1 MSATLTYCPLIS
13 QTSAAQFGIMNSTF
27 RINSP
32 HSDVPQPTANYSLL
46 TANWTFTFS
55 AKEKDVETDL
65 SYFGSRYYSS
75 DLSIWLSVDPMS
87 DKYASLSPYTYCADN
102 PVKLVDPN
110 GEEIDPESLD
120 LWNTIRFSLN
130 VEKKIAKMC
139 MQIEK
144 ETNGLL
150 CSGATKKYTA
160 IDITLTTMEIMER
173 SSQVYKMSRCEGSV
187 SSVTYNKKDNS
198 LTVNFSST
206 SGFIHEIT
214 HCEQFEKGWIGFSR
228 NSDGTVFS
236 DIYDELE
243 AYNNQAWY
251 DPTSIPFS
259 AAFRPLT
266 KDWLFNIYDGEKF
279 PYKNCGLFT
288 TSRDSTMEDIRK
300 AYPGKNWSFNG
311 TISSAYEHD
320 LYFKP
325 KQ

>member
-1 MSATLTYCPLIS
+1 
-13 QTSAAQFGIMNSTF
+13 
-27 RINSP
+27 
-32 HSDVPQPTANYSLL
+32 
-46 TANWTFTFS
+46 
-55 AKEKDVETDL
+55 
-65 SYFGSRYYSS
+65 
-75 DLSIWLSVDPMS
+75 
-87 DKYASLSPYTYCADN
+87 
-102 PVKLVDPN
+102 VKLVDPN

-120 LWNTIRFSLN
+120 LWNTMRSSLI

-139 MQIEK
+139 MQIERN
-144 ETNGLL
+144 TNGLL
-150 CSGATKKYTA
+150 CRGATEKYTA
-160 IDITLTTMEIMER
+160 IDRTLATMEIMEGK

-214 HCEQFEKGWIGFSR
+214 HCGQFEKGWIGFSR
-228 NSDGTVFS
+228 NSDGAVFS
-236 DIYDELE
+236 DIYDEFE
-243 AYNNQAWY
+243 AYTNQAWY
-251 DPTSIPFS
+251 DPTSIPFN

-266 KDWLFNIYDGEKF
+266 NDWLFNIYDGEKF
-279 PYKNCGLFT
+279 PYKYCGLFPT
-288 TSRDSTMEDIRK
+288 NRDSRMEDVRK